1 MSEHMNERTLR
12 VGIIGCGKIAR
23 THAEAVA
30 TIPNASLVAFCD
42 AELARGQA
50 FAAEFGA
57 ELGTNDLDDFFAQGQ
72 LDAAL
77 ICTPHPV
84 HEKLVVACAEA
95 GVNVL
100 CEKPIAIHL
109 EEADRMIEATD
120 AAGVAFGVIFQRR
133 FWPAAQRIRRA
144 IDDGLL
150 GKLTFGS
157 SYSHLWRPQ
166 SYFESDPWR
175 GKWDT
180 EGGGVM
186 MNQAV
191 HMVDM
196 LQWYMGPAAE
206 VYGRIATLRHGSYI
220 DVEDTVA
227 ATVTFQSGALGAIE
241 AFSTIQPDFGFR
253 IMVRGDNG
261 ATASLQEIPEGTQGV
276 NDLWTVEP
284 GAGQRAAWEAAERGR
299 PGFPEFHQLQ
309 IAEFL
314 DAIRHDRPPAVTG
327 RDARNSL
334 AIILGI
340 YESSRSGRPVLLH

>member
-1 MSEHMNERTLR
+1 MSERTLR

-23 THAEAVA
+23 THAEAVGV
-30 TIPNASLVAFCD
+30 TPGASLVAFCD
-42 AELARGQA
+42 AELARAQA
-50 FAAEFGA
+50 FATEMSIEAA
-57 ELGTNDLDDFFAQGQ
+57 TDSLDDFFAKGE

-84 HEKLVVACAEA
+84 HEKLVVACAQA

-100 CEKPIAIHL
+100 CEKPIAIRL
-109 EEADRMIEATD
+109 EEADRMIAATD
-120 AAGVAFGVIFQRR
+120 EAGVAFGVIFQRR

-144 IDDGLL
+144 IDAGEL

-157 SYSHLWRPQ
+157 ASSLLWRPEA
-166 SYFESDPWR
+166 YFKSDPWR
-175 GKWDT
+175 GKWET

-191 HMVDM
+191 HTIDL
-196 LQWYMGPAAE
+196 LQWFMGPAAE
-206 VYGRIATLRHGSYI
+206 VYGRIATLRHGDYI

-227 ATVTFQSGALGAIE
+227 ATVVFESGALGTIE
-241 AFSTIQPDFGFR
+241 ALTTVEPDFGFR
-253 IMVRGDNG
+253 VAVHGDNG
-261 ATASLQEIPEGTQGV
+261 ATASVHEIPEGTQGV
-276 NDLWTVEP
+276 NDIWSFGT
-284 GAGQRAAWEAAERGR
+284 GAIDRAAWAEAEQGR
-299 PGFPEFHQLQ
+299 AGFPEFHQLQ

-314 DAIRHDRPPAVTG
+314 NAIRAGRQPAVTG

-340 YESSRSGRPVLLH
+340 YESSRTGRPIRLN

>member
-1 MSEHMNERTLR
+1 MNERTLR

-23 THAEAVA
+23 THAEAVGS
-30 TIPNASLVAFCD
+30 IPGASLVAFCD
-42 AELARGQA
+42 ADLGRAQA
-50 FAAEFGA
+50 FADEFGA
-57 ELGTNDLDDFFAQGQ
+57 EIATDSLDTFFSKGT
-72 LDAAL
+72 LDAAMV
-77 ICTPHPV
+77 CTPHPA

-100 CEKPIAIHL
+100 CEKPIAIRL
-109 EEADRMIEATD
+109 EEADRMIEAAD

-166 SYFESDPWR
+166 DYFESDPWR
-175 GKWDT
+175 GKWET

-196 LQWYMGPAAE
+196 LQWYMGPAVE
-206 VYGRIATLRHGSYI
+206 VYGKIATLRHGAYI

-227 ATVTFQSGALGAIE
+227 ATLLFESGALGSIE
-241 AFSTIQPDFGFR
+241 AFTTIQPDYGFR
-253 IMVRGDNG
+253 VTVRGDNG
-261 ATASLQEIPEGTQGV
+261 ATASLQETPEGTQGI
-276 NDLWTVEP
+276 NDIWTFEP
-284 GAGQRAAWEAAERGR
+284 GAGERATWEAAEIGR

-314 DAIRHDRPPAVTG
+314 DAIRHGRPPAVTG
-327 RDARNSL
+327 CDARNSL

-340 YESSRSGRPVLLH
+340 YESSRTGKPVALR

>member
-1 MSEHMNERTLR
+1 MSEQVLR

-23 THAEAVA
+23 THAEAIGI
-30 TIPNASLVAFCD
+30 TPGASLVAFCD
-42 AELARGQA
+42 ADLGRAEA
-50 FAAEFGA
+50 FANEFGA
-57 ELGTNDLDDFFAQGQ
+57 EIATDSLDTFFSKGA
-72 LDAAL
+72 LDAAM

-84 HEKLVVACAEA
+84 HEQLVVACAEA
-95 GVNVL
+95 GVHVL
-100 CEKPIAIHL
+100 CEKPIAVRL

-150 GKLTFGS
+150 GTLTFGS
-157 SYSHLWRPQ
+157 SYSHLWRPR

-175 GKWDT
+175 GKWET

-196 LQWYMGPAAE
+196 LQWFMGPAAE
-206 VYGRIATLRHGSYI
+206 VYGKIATLRHGAYI

-227 ATVTFQSGALGAIE
+227 ATVAFQSGALGAIE
-241 AFSTIQPDFGFR
+241 AFTTVEPEFGFR
-253 IMVRGDNG
+253 IMLRGDNG
-261 ATASLQEIPEGTQGV
+261 ATVSLLEAPEGTQGV
-276 NDLWTVEP
+276 NDIWTFEP
-284 GAGQRAAWEAAERGR
+284 AATERASWADAEQGR

-314 DAIRHDRPPAVTG
+314 DAIRHGRPPAVTG

-340 YESSRSGRPVLLH
+340 YESSRTGKPVALR

>member
-1 MSEHMNERTLR
+1 MSERVLN

-30 TIPNASLVAFCD
+30 SIPNASLVACCD
-42 AELARGQA
+42 ADPERARA
-50 FAAEFGA
+50 FASEFGA
-57 ELGTNDLDDFFAQGQ
+57 EIATSDLDDFFTRGQ

-77 ICTPHPV
+77 VCTPHPV

-100 CEKPIAIHL
+100 CEKPVAIRL
-109 EEADRMIEATD
+109 EEADRMIAATD
-120 AAGVAFGVIFQRR
+120 AAGVSFGVIFQRR

-144 IDDGLL
+144 IDAGQL

-166 SYFESDPWR
+166 DYFESDPWR
-175 GKWDT
+175 GKWET

-196 LQWYMGPAAE
+196 LQWYMGPASE
-206 VYGRIATLRHGSYI
+206 VYGRIATLRHGAYI

-241 AFSTIQPDFGFR
+241 AFTTVEPAPGFR

-261 ATASLQEIPEGTQGV
+261 ATASLLESPEGTQGI
-276 NDLWTVEP
+276 NDLWTFEP
-284 GAGQRAAWEAAERGR
+284 GAGERATWETAEIGH

-314 DAIRHDRPPAVTG
+314 DAIRHGRPPAVTG

-340 YESSRSGRPVLLH
+340 YESSRTGKPVQLH

>member
-1 MSEHMNERTLR
+1 MSERSLR
-12 VGIIGCGKIAR
+12 VGVIGCGRIAR

-30 TIPNASLVAFCD
+30 ATPGATLVVCCD
-42 AELARGQA
+42 ADLARAQA
-50 FAAEFGA
+50 LAAEFGA
-57 ELGTNDLDDFFAQGQ
+57 EVATDSLNDFFAKGQ

-100 CEKPIAIHL
+100 CEKPIAIRL
-109 EEADRMIEATD
+109 EEADRMIDATD

-133 FWPAAQRIRRA
+133 FWPAAQRIRHA
-144 IDDGLL
+144 IDAGEL
-150 GKLTFGS
+150 GRLTFAS
-157 SYSHLWRPQ
+157 ATSLLWRPEE
-166 SYFESDPWR
+166 YFKSDPWR
-175 GKWDT
+175 GKWET

-191 HMVDM
+191 HTIDL
-196 LQWYMGPAAE
+196 LQWFMGPAAE
-206 VYGRIATLRHGSYI
+206 VYGRIATLRHGDYI

-227 ATVTFQSGALGAIE
+227 ATVVFENGALGTIE
-241 AFSTIQPDFGFR
+241 ALTTVQPEFGFR
-253 IMVRGDNG
+253 VAVHGNNG
-261 ATASLQEIPEGTQGV
+261 ATASVHEIPEGTQGI
-276 NDLWTVEP
+276 NDIWTFGT
-284 GAGQRAAWEAAERGR
+284 GAKDRAGWVGDEQGR

-314 DAIRHDRPPAVTG
+314 DAIRVGRTPAVTG

-340 YESSRSGRPVLLH
+340 YESSRIGTPMRLN

>member
-1 MSEHMNERTLR
+1 MNERTLR

-23 THAEAVA
+23 THAEAVK
-30 TIPNASLVAFCD
+30 TTPGASLVAFCD
-42 AELARGQA
+42 ADIARAQA
-50 FAAEFGA
+50 FGTEFGA
-57 ELGTNDLDDFFAQGQ
+57 ELATDSLDEFFARGE

-84 HEKLVVACAEA
+84 HERLVVACAEA
-95 GVNVL
+95 GVHVL
-100 CEKPIAIHL
+100 CEKPIAIRL
-109 EEADRMIEATD
+109 DEADRMNEATD

-157 SYSHLWRPQ
+157 SYSHLWRPE
-166 SYFESDPWR
+166 SYFASDPWR
-175 GKWDT
+175 GKWET

-206 VYGRIATLRHGSYI
+206 VYGRIATLRHGAYI

-227 ATVTFQSGALGAIE
+227 ATVVFETGALGSIE
-241 AFSTIQPDFGFR
+241 AFTTIQPDYGFR
-253 IMVRGDNG
+253 VTVRGDNG
-261 ATASLQEIPEGTQGV
+261 ATASLQETPEGTQGV
-276 NDLWTVEP
+276 NDLWTLES
-284 GAGQRAAWEAAERGR
+284 GAGERSAWEAAEIGR

-314 DAIRHDRPPAVTG
+314 DAVRAGRPPAVTG

-340 YESSRSGRPVLLH
+340 YESSRTGKPVQLQ

>member
-1 MSEHMNERTLR
+1 MNERTLR
-12 VGIIGCGKIAR
+12 LGIIGCGKIAPF
-23 THAEAVA
+23 HAEAVA
-30 TIPNASLVAFCD
+30 SIPD
-42 AELARGQA
+42 AELVACCDADLDRARA
-50 FAAEFGA
+50 FAETFGIETA
-57 ELGTNDLDDFFAQGQ
+57 TDSLDTFFSRGQ

-77 ICTPHPV
+77 VCTPHPA

-100 CEKPIAIHL
+100 CEKPIAVRL
-109 EEADRMIEATD
+109 EEADRMIAATD

-133 FWPAAQRIRRA
+133 FWPSAQRIRHA

-157 SYSHLWRPQ
+157 ASSLLWRPQ
-166 SYFESDPWR
+166 SYFAADPWR
-175 GKWDT
+175 GKWAT

-191 HMVDM
+191 HTIDL
-196 LQWYMGPAAE
+196 LQWFMGPATE
-206 VYGRIATLRHGSYI
+206 VYGRIATLRHGAYI

-227 ATVTFQSGALGAIE
+227 ATVVFESGALGSIQALTTIDPEFGYRVAIH
-241 AFSTIQPDFGFR
+241 
-253 IMVRGDNG
+253 GDNG
-261 ATASLQEIPEGTQGV
+261 TTASIHEIPEGTQGI
-276 NDLWTVEP
+276 NDVWTFEP
-284 GAGQRAAWEAAERGR
+284 GASERADWADAERGR
-299 PGFPEFHQLQ
+299 PGFPEFHGLQ

-314 DAIRHDRPPAVTG
+314 DAIRHGRPPAVTG

-340 YESSRSGRPVLLH
+340 YESSRTGKPVRLN

>member
-1 MSEHMNERTLR
+1 MSERALR

-23 THAEAVA
+23 THADAVS
-30 TIPNASLVAFCD
+30 TIPGASLVAFCD
-42 AELARGQA
+42 AELERAQA
-50 FAAEFGA
+50 FASEFGA
-57 ELGTNDLDDFFAQGQ
+57 EIATSDLDDFFTRGQ

-77 ICTPHPV
+77 VCTPHPV

-100 CEKPIAIHL
+100 CEKPVAIRL
-109 EEADRMIEATD
+109 EEADHMIEATD
-120 AAGVAFGVIFQRR
+120 AAGVSFGVIFQRR

-144 IDDGLL
+144 IDAGQL
-150 GKLTFGS
+150 GNLTFGS

-166 SYFESDPWR
+166 DYFESDPWR
-175 GKWDT
+175 GKWET

-206 VYGRIATLRHGSYI
+206 VYGRIATLRHGAYI

-241 AFSTIQPDFGFR
+241 AFTTIDPAYGFR

-261 ATASLQEIPEGTQGV
+261 ATASLLESPEGMQGI
-276 NDLWTVEP
+276 NDVWTFAP
-284 GAGQRAAWEAAERGR
+284 GMDERADWEAAEIGR
-299 PGFPEFHQLQ
+299 PGFPEFHGLQ

-314 DAIRHDRPPAVTG
+314 DAIRNGRPPAVTG

-340 YESSRSGRPVLLH
+340 YESSRSGKPVQC

>member
-1 MSEHMNERTLR
+1 MSERMLR
-12 VGIIGCGKIAR
+12 VGIIGCGNIAR

-30 TIPNASLVAFCD
+30 ATPTAALAACCD
-42 AELARGQA
+42 ADLARAQA
-50 FAAEFGA
+50 LATEFGA
-57 ELGTNDLDDFFAQGQ
+57 EIATDSLDDFFAKGQ

-77 ICTPHPV
+77 VCTPHPV
-84 HEKLVVACAEA
+84 HERLVVACAGA

-100 CEKPIAIHL
+100 CEKPIAIRL

-157 SYSHLWRPQ
+157 SYSHLWRPE
-166 SYFESDPWR
+166 SYFASDSWR
-175 GKWDT
+175 GKWET

-206 VYGRIATLRHGSYI
+206 VYGRIATLRHGAYI

-227 ATVTFQSGALGAIE
+227 ATVVFETGALGSIE
-241 AFSTIQPDFGFR
+241 AFTTIQPDYGFR
-253 IMVRGDNG
+253 VIVRGDNG
-261 ATASLQEIPEGTQGV
+261 ATASLQETPEGTQGV
-276 NDLWTVEP
+276 NDLWTFEP
-284 GAGQRAAWEAAERGR
+284 GAGARAAWEATEIGR

-314 DAIRHDRPPAVTG
+314 DAIRAGRAPAVTG

-340 YESSRSGRPVLLH
+340 YESSRSGMPVQLR

>member
-1 MSEHMNERTLR
+1 MNERTLR

-23 THAEAVA
+23 THAEAV
-30 TIPNASLVAFCD
+30 TTTTGASLVAFCD
-42 AELARGQA
+42 ADIARAQA
-50 FAAEFGA
+50 FATEFGA
-57 ELGTNDLDDFFAQGQ
+57 ELATDTMDDFFARGE

-77 ICTPHPV
+77 ICTPHPA
-84 HEKLVVACAEA
+84 HERLVVACAEA
-95 GVNVL
+95 GVHVL
-100 CEKPIAIHL
+100 CEKPIAIRL
-109 EEADRMIEATD
+109 DEADRMIEATD
-120 AAGVAFGVIFQRR
+120 AARVAFGVIFQRR

-157 SYSHLWRPQ
+157 SYSHLWRPE
-166 SYFESDPWR
+166 SYFASDPWR
-175 GKWDT
+175 GKWET

-206 VYGRIATLRHGSYI
+206 VYGRIATLRHGAYI

-227 ATVTFQSGALGAIE
+227 ATVVFETGALGSIE
-241 AFSTIQPDFGFR
+241 AFTTIQPDYGFR
-253 IMVRGDNG
+253 VTVRGDNG
-261 ATASLQEIPEGTQGV
+261 ATASLQETPEGTQGV
-276 NDLWTVEP
+276 NDLWTLEP
-284 GAGQRAAWEAAERGR
+284 EAGERSAWEAAEIGR

-314 DAIRHDRPPAVTG
+314 DAVRAGRPPAVTG

-340 YESSRSGRPVLLH
+340 YESSRTGRPVQLQ

>member
-1 MSEHMNERTLR
+1 MSEHMNQRTLR

-23 THAEAVA
+23 THVEAVTA
-30 TIPNASLVAFCD
+30 TPNAALAAFCD
-42 AELARGQA
+42 ADRSRAQA
-50 FAAEFGA
+50 FGTEFGA
-57 ELGTNDLDDFFAQGQ
+57 EIATDDLDDFFTRGQ

-84 HEKLVVACAEA
+84 HQQLVVACAEA

-100 CEKPIAIHL
+100 CEKPVAIRL

-144 IDDGLL
+144 IDAGHL
-150 GKLTFGS
+150 GTLTFGS

-175 GKWDT
+175 GKWET

-196 LQWYMGPAAE
+196 LQWYMGPASE
-206 VYGRIATLRHGSYI
+206 VYGRIATLRHGAYI

-241 AFSTIQPDFGFR
+241 AFTTIEPEFGFR

-261 ATASLQEIPEGTQGV
+261 ATASLQETPEGTQGV
-276 NDLWTVEP
+276 NDLWTFEP
-284 GAGQRAAWEAAERGR
+284 GASERETWAAAEYGR

-314 DAIRHDRPPAVTG
+314 DAIRHGRPPAVTG

-340 YESSRSGRPVLLH
+340 YESSRTGKPMRL